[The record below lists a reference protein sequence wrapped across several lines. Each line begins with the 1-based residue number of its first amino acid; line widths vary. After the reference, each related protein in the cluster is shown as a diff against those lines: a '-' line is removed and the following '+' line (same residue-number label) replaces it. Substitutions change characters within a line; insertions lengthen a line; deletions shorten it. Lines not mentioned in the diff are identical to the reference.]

1 MVVIVRE
8 QLHIL
13 CPFHIFFDKFQI
25 FHVLQKALLLRQIS
39 GVGSMGFQKGYL
51 NADGNAFGEIVGD
64 VFFRGSGTRTVFTK
78 LQQKTFPE
86 ESKIFL

>member
-51 NADGNAFGEIVGD
+51 NADGNARSFKSVDI
-64 VFFRGSGTRTVFTK
+64 RS
-78 LQQKTFPE
+78 
-86 ESKIFL
+86 FLLMGFNRKWETPRLMH